1 MILETNT
8 KLAIVKKYLSHSS
21 ILMSLIMI
29 AALSENKVIWNK
41 WKLPR
46 DYPADLKRF
55 RTITQWSP
63 IIMGRGTYE
72 SIWKALP
79 WRDNI
84 IVSSTKLFEDVTNC
98 EHPDDALAHA
108 QQISQEQESDIY
120 IIWWESLYTYFLDE
134 AEFLYLTHI
143 KKVVEWD
150 RFFPS
155 FEERFEEIEREEHT
169 EFDFVTRRKKW

>member
-1 MILETNT
+1 MILFF
-8 KLAIVKKYLSHSS
+8 
-21 ILMSLIMI
+21 LMSLIMI
-29 AALSENKVIWNK
+29 AALSENKVIWRE

-55 RTITQWSP
+55 KLLTQWSP

-72 SIWKALP
+72 SIGKALP

-84 IVSSTKLFEDVTNC
+84 VVSSTKLFEDVTNC

-108 QQISQEQESDIY
+108 EEVADEQGTDIY
-120 IIWWESLYTYFLDE
+120 VIWGESLYKYFLDQ

-143 KKVVEWD
+143 NRVVEWD
-150 RFFPS
+150 RFFPT
-155 FEERFEEIEREEHT
+155 FESEFEEIEREEF
-169 EFDFVTRRKKW
+169 EEYDFVTRRKKR